1 MSNIKKKKARDKRQK
16 PRNVADPVASES
28 MKSRKAEPRDK
39 DETIVK
45 RNGETGMREVKD
57 MQEVYSESML
67 KTSKELLPNST
78 KSKAD

>member
-1 MSNIKKKKARDKRQK
+1 MEKARDKRQK
-16 PRNVADPVASES
+16 PRNVADPVVSES

-57 MQEVYSESML
+57 MQEVNSESML
-67 KTSKELLPNST
+67 KTSKELFPNST
-78 KSKAD
+78 KSKADWKNH